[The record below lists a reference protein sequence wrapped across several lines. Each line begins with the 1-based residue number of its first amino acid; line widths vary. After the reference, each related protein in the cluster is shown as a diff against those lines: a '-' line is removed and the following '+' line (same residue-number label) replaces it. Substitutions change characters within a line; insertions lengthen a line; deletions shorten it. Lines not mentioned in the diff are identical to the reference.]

1 MLVSMLFFFFLAH
14 LLLISE
20 NIPSARKLENKSP
33 PAHFHL
39 CYYSRYYMPPSI
51 SLFMFLLA
59 PAQRWARIRL
69 LVCSLFHLKLKS
81 FRIANKG
88 RRTHTSNCTPWKTMR
103 TIEWWKAR
111 KNIYRREQR
120 NDKWW
125 SGEEMLLAKKQ
136 HGYPV
141 RLGSDRF
148 SSQQQAKSTTTM
160 PMPIMT
166 EEEAQAKKI
175 AHKH

>member
-1 MLVSMLFFFFLAH
+1 
-14 LLLISE
+14 
-20 NIPSARKLENKSP
+20 
-33 PAHFHL
+33 
-39 CYYSRYYMPPSI
+39 MPPSI

-175 AHKH
+175 AHKHSKYFWPNSTAADLHEPTSRTPIFFAPFKPYRATFSQYWV